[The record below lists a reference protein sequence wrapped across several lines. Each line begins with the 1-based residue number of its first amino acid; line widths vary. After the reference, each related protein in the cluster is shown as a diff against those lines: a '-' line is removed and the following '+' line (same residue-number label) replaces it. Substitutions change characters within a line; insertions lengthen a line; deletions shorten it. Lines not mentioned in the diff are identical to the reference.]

1 MYVLFDYGGGGG
13 SVPPKIKTEPFL
25 PCKNLQQTW
34 LAPSGHEF
42 HHLCWP
48 QDLVPLPVTR
58 VLRFWKPGGGVIL
71 LLRLSPHLICGI
83 VLCQNGH
90 DGPQF
95 HPPLRFRWS
104 PVKERWSLVIRHHR
118 LMWIVGTW
126 VRSWWCSWCPQQV
139 GTCRLSSSF
148 PITLPCFHPLH
159 EQFLARDCVRTF
171 LKDIIVW
178 FAVLGA
184 HQMLLQEI

>member
-104 PVKERWSLVIRHHR
+104 PVKERWSLVIRHQQINVDWGRQWEPEFKVGDVLDVRNR
-118 LMWIVGTW
+118 LELVGS
-126 VRSWWCSWCPQQV
+126 RPHPQ
-139 GTCRLSSSF
+139 
-148 PITLPCFHPLH
+148 
-159 EQFLARDCVRTF
+159 
-171 LKDIIVW
+171 
-178 FAVLGA
+178 
-184 HQMLLQEI
+184 